1 MLVGAQAF
9 KEKVKDKL
17 YYINR
22 TRLTNI
28 EIVYF
33 DDGDFEY
40 SGLIYLVLK
49 KDGIPL
55 SFDDCTE
62 FLELSADELFDR
74 FYQEKLE
81 WATCIVDYDED

>member
-1 MLVGAQAF
+1 MLVGARVF
-9 KEKVKDKL
+9 KERVKAKI

-22 TRLTNI
+22 TRVTNI
-28 EIVYF
+28 EIQQF

-49 KDGIPL
+49 KDDTFL

-62 FLELSADELFDR
+62 FLKLSADELFDR

-81 WATCIVDYDED
+81 WDRFTMGYEI

>member
-1 MLVGAQAF
+1 MLVGARAF
-9 KEKVKDKL
+9 KEKVKDKI

-28 EIVYF
+28 EIQQF
-33 DDGDFEY
+33 DDGDFGY

-49 KDGIPL
+49 KDDTFL

-81 WATCIVDYDED
+81 WHRFTMGYEI